1 MIEHTHHAKELSKID
16 IPSLDL
22 RIKSLQ
28 QPDEEVTTIK
38 VKSARKGEDEKVQT
52 KEIPFACE
60 IGIDGP
66 ISSQLKQAIGVQHN
80 PTDEISLS
88 LSLKDAALKMTTS
101 LTYSGEETR
110 YKTESYNHRWVSE
123 GQHYPYGPVEPGY
136 MDCDQREVP
145 YTVEVEKNEVHKN
158 VAVSKEAF
166 NALYL
171 GIVNSGEAKSKSELL
186 TFLHENFR
194 DECRDAQAAIKQTMA
209 KYVQEAQQRAQHL
222 SNVFDG
228 VTLPQL

>member
-1 MIEHTHHAKELSKID
+1 MIEHTHPKELSKID

-28 QPDEEVTTIK
+28 LPDEEVTTIK

-52 KEIPFACE
+52 KEIPFACHLE
-60 IGIDGP
+60 IAGP
-66 ISSQLKQAIGVQHN
+66 LSSQLKQAIGLQHN
-80 PTDEISLS
+80 PAGDISLS
-88 LSLKDAALKMTTS
+88 LSLKDSALKMTTS

-145 YTVEVEKNEVHKN
+145 YTVEVDKNEVHKN
-158 VAVSKEAF
+158 VPVSQEAF

-171 GIVNSGEAKSKSELL
+171 GIVNSGESKSKGELL
-186 TFLHENFR
+186 SFLHENFR
-194 DECRDAQAAIKQTMA
+194 DQCADAQGAIKQAMA
-209 KYVQEAQQRAQHL
+209 QCVQEAQQRALHL
-222 SNVFDG
+222 STVFDG